1 MNHYQEE
8 YIPESKRL
16 GVIDGIEIT
25 DVRYKRSAFL
35 VDGFLKPGLS
45 VLAGAPKIGKS
56 WMVLQLCLSVAK
68 GEPFMGMNTRK
79 STVLYID
86 LEDSE
91 QRMQD
96 RILRSAEESSD
107 QLKITFACS
116 QLGEGIADEIRNFK
130 EDYPETRLVVIDTF
144 QKIRMPVSQSSYA
157 IDYAEIS
164 HLKRVSDELNICILL
179 VHHTRKMGDNDALN
193 EISGTNGIA
202 GSSDTLMVLKKP
214 KRSDSKATLFCT
226 GRDIEDRT
234 LELLFDR
241 ENCRWRIT
249 SDSLEEEE
257 EALPDLLVSLRE
269 YMRRIGRFDGVNT
282 AFCRGFS
289 DYVGYAVNPSQLKR
303 MMNRFR
309 FQLED
314 VGVCF
319 LSYRTK
325 SGRLLTIKYAQSHDC
340 TAVG

>member
-96 RILRSAEESSD
+96 RILRSAEESSISSRSP
-107 QLKITFACS
+107 LRAVS
-116 QLGEGIADEIRNFK
+116 WARGS
-130 EDYPETRLVVIDTF
+130 PTR
-144 QKIRMPVSQSSYA
+144 Y
-157 IDYAEIS
+157 
-164 HLKRVSDELNICILL
+164 
-179 VHHTRKMGDNDALN
+179 
-193 EISGTNGIA
+193 GT
-202 GSSDTLMVLKKP
+202 S
-214 KRSDSKATLFCT
+214 R
-226 GRDIEDRT
+226 
-234 LELLFDR
+234 
-241 ENCRWRIT
+241 RIT
-249 SDSLEEEE
+249 
-257 EALPDLLVSLRE
+257 PKH
-269 YMRRIGRFDGVNT
+269 GWW
-282 AFCRGFS
+282 
-289 DYVGYAVNPSQLKR
+289 
-303 MMNRFR
+303 
-309 FQLED
+309 
-314 VGVCF
+314 
-319 LSYRTK
+319 
-325 SGRLLTIKYAQSHDC
+325 
-340 TAVG
+340 